1 MESRG
6 NKHTLT
12 IRNVQGSDFG
22 NYSCVADNSL
32 GRAKKYMEL
41 SGRPSPAEFKSTPYS
56 RAKDSYN
63 LTWVVESYPPL
74 EEVRLLYRKLMVNSL
89 SISFRFRRVVV
100 SLRPALTHLRLFQM
114 NETYQHPGKWH
125 DVILTPDKEETFSH
139 VMSHNIRGLDS
150 GSVFEAIVQAKN
162 RYGWNEVSDLYQFY
176 TRGQGR
182 LPVWT
187 PTIQPNLIIDHFN
200 KVT

>member
-1 MESRG
+1 METRG

-74 EEVRLLYRKLMVNSL
+74 EEVRLLYRKLMVCLIPFYFRLRTKSIVKASL
-89 SISFRFRRVVV
+89 S
-100 SLRPALTHLRLFQM
+100 LF
-114 NETYQHPGKWH
+114 YYYYFFK
-125 DVILTPDKEETFSH
+125 
-139 VMSHNIRGLDS
+139 
-150 GSVFEAIVQAKN
+150 
-162 RYGWNEVSDLYQFY
+162 
-176 TRGQGR
+176 
-182 LPVWT
+182 
-187 PTIQPNLIIDHFN
+187 
-200 KVT
+200 